1 MAKPIQVQADPD
13 VLGRIAAQAASSVS
27 EMAARLKAIDQSL
40 EGLKQYW
47 AGTSYYSFYGQFEN
61 TRAVKDDAI
70 KQLETFCTGAFAAV
84 PKEYESLE
92 STIKTEVQKLRNGQ
106 L

>member
-1 MAKPIQVQADPD
+1 MAKPIQVQADD
-13 VLGRIAAQAASSVS
+13 EVLGRIAAQAVSSVS
-27 EMAARLKAIDQSL
+27 EMAASFRAIDQSL

-61 TRAVKDDAI
+61 TRAVKDDAMRR
-70 KQLETFCTGAFAAV
+70 LETFCAGALSAV
-84 PKEYESLE
+84 PKEYEQLE
-92 STIKTEVQKLRNGQ
+92 SAIKTEVQKLRNGQ